1 MKMLETQYNGYR
13 FRSRLEARWAVFMDA
28 MRVPYEYEKEAYD
41 LDGLFYLPDFWLPQ
55 MKAHLEIKGDP
66 TPDDWEKARRLANY
80 SKLPVYVICSQ
91 PECPEI
97 WDNWYQNESSA
108 TLVLADS
115 EDGSKCGD
123 NHYLLVRMPSLPQ
136 MRAPI

>member
-1 MKMLETQYNGYR
+1 M
-13 FRSRLEARWAVFMDA
+13 
-28 MRVPYEYEKEAYD
+28 
-41 LDGLFYLPDFWLPQ
+41 
-55 MKAHLEIKGDP
+55 GDP
-66 TPDDWEKARRLANY
+66 IPEDWEKARRLANH

-91 PECPEI
+91 PECREI

-136 MRAPI
+136 MRATI